1 MRNKSNI
8 VVLLAVFMLI
18 SFSICGCENN
28 PNDEIVTSKNDNT
41 FDVNILQPASTEIT
55 HNENKVYHFADTF
68 CSTDGSVEFEI
79 NIEENQLNSGLPVVE
94 VVPHYI
100 TEADA
105 KRIANVLFE
114 NETFYEARPIFDVKY
129 SLGDIEA
136 YINRWVPYT
145 NTNALSELY
154 GTQDTV
160 FLNEILDSV
169 KNALQVFQ
177 QMADKDVVTSDQEL
191 CNWEF
196 KPESYYKYDA
206 EELRG
211 EDLSQDN
218 DEITAELV
226 HNGIPYIICFSKR
239 DKSDFKL
246 NYIYAY
252 PHSYNSPMD
261 IDSAIFRA
269 QLCRTEEPSD
279 EQIDRIKE
287 ETQDMLDRMELGDWV
302 IDECYLQTNSI
313 GQQTEYIIYI
323 NAVPIMEGIPVVR
336 QPQLTYLKSEANYAS
351 NYYLSDARFM
361 FSANGELIK
370 FEMFS
375 PIDIKDVINTNV
387 ATLPMDELFS
397 KAITHLSLTDYHE
410 YGVYGEALIEKQKAA
425 GEEFVCHVEICEME
439 YGMLRVRVPNSDESY
454 YYVPGM
460 ILYGTIDYLGKETQ
474 KLYESSGTTIWED
487 RIVPLVALNAV
498 DGSIIELSN
507 E

>member
-1 MRNKSNI
+1 MKHDMLIIIAIILSMT
-8 VVLLAVFMLI
+8 LLA
-18 SFSICGCENN
+18 SCAAN
-28 PNDEIVTSKNDNT
+28 PDQTVVISKNDGS
-41 FDVNILQPASTEIT
+41 FDAGVAESAPNSIEPGASKEIDVIDSFT
-55 HNENKVYHFADTF
+55 
-68 CSTDGSVEFEI
+68 STDGTVQFQFDLHETLELGNMPIAEI
-79 NIEENQLNSGLPVVE
+79 T
-94 VVPHYI
+94 PHYL
-100 TEADA
+100 TEEDA

-114 NETFYEARPIFDVKY
+114 NETFYEARPIFNVQY

-136 YINRWVPYT
+136 YIDRWVPYT
-145 NTNALSELY
+145 NIDALAELY

-160 FLNEILDSV
+160 FLNEMQGSV
-169 KNALQVFQ
+169 KYAIQVFQ
-177 QMADKDVVTSDQEL
+177 QMADKDVVTSEREL

-206 EELRG
+206 KELRE

-218 DEITAELV
+218 DEITTELI
-226 HNGIPYIICFSKR
+226 HNGIPYIMCFSKR

-252 PHSYNSPMD
+252 PHSYNSPMG
-261 IDSAIFRA
+261 IDSAIFSA

-287 ETQDMLDRMELGDWV
+287 VTQDMLNRMELGDWV
-302 IDECYLQTNSI
+302 VDECYLQTISI
-313 GQQTEYIIYI
+313 GQQTEYVVII
-323 NAVPIMEGIPVVR
+323 NAVPIIEGIPAVR

-351 NYYLSDARFM
+351 NYYLSDVRFK
-361 FSANGELIK
+361 FSANGELLK

-425 GEEFVCHVEICEME
+425 GEEFVCHVAICEME
-439 YGMLRVRVPNSDESY
+439 YGMVRVKVPNSDESY

-474 KLYESSGTTIWED
+474 KLYESSGTSIWED

>member
-1 MRNKSNI
+1 MTNKSNV
-8 VVLLAVFMLI
+8 VVLLVVMLI
-18 SFSICGCENN
+18 SISICGCANN
-28 PNDEIVTSKNDNT
+28 PINEIVTSKNDNT

-55 HNENKVYHFADTF
+55 YNENIVFHFAEIF

-79 NIEENQLNSGLPVVE
+79 NIEENKLNSRLPVVE
-94 VVPHYI
+94 VEPHYI
-100 TEADA
+100 TESDA

-114 NETFYEARPIFDVKY
+114 NETFYEARPIFNAQY

-136 YINRWVPYT
+136 YIDRWVPYT
-145 NTNALSELY
+145 NIDALAKLY
-154 GTQDTV
+154 GTQDTT
-160 FLNEILDSV
+160 FLNEVQDSV
-169 KNALQVFQ
+169 KYAIQVFQ
-177 QMADKDVVTSDQEL
+177 QMADKDVVTSDREI
-191 CNWEF
+191 CSWEF
-196 KPESYYKYDA
+196 KPESYYKYAA

-218 DEITAELV
+218 DEITTELI
-226 HNGIPYIICFSKR
+226 HNGIPYIMCFSKR

-252 PHSYNSPMD
+252 PHSYNSPMG
-261 IDSAIFRA
+261 IDSAIFSA

-287 ETQDMLDRMELGDWV
+287 EAQDMLDRMELGDWV
-302 IDECYLQTNSI
+302 VDECYLQTNSI
-313 GQQTEYIIYI
+313 GQQTEYVIII
-323 NAVPIMEGIPVVR
+323 NAVPIIEGIPAVR
-336 QPQLTYLKSEANYAS
+336 QPQLTYLKSDANYAS
-351 NYYLSDARFM
+351 NYYLSDARFQ
-361 FSANGELIK
+361 FSANGELLK

-397 KAITHLSLTDYHE
+397 KAITHLSLTDFHE

-425 GEEFVCHVEICEME
+425 GEKFLCHVEICEME
-439 YGMLRVRVPNSDESY
+439 YGMIRVKVPNSDDSY

-460 ILYGTIDYLGKETQ
+460 ILCGTIDYFGKETQ
-474 KLYESSGTTIWED
+474 KLYESSGTTIWEN